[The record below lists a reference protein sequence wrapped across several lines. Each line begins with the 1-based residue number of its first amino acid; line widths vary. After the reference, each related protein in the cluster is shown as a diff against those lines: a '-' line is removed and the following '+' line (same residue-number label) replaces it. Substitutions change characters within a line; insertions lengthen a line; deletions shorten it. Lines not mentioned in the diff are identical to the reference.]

1 MKLNNKLKEKR
12 RPKRPRSRPS
22 NSITLSS
29 VKPITQKKPAIN
41 NLTILSIPKGEDN
54 KSFERHTRELQLQY
68 KKSIRNEAGVKRL
81 MELSFPQRRREIVTN
96 GHLFDIKKKFP
107 FLQEPEHVSY
117 KFDLCTMV

>member
-12 RPKRPRSRPS
+12 RQKRPRSRPS
-22 NSITLSS
+22 NSITSSS
-29 VKPITQKKPAIN
+29 VKPVTQKKPAIN
-41 NLTILSIPKGEDN
+41 NFTILSIPKGEDN

>member
-12 RPKRPRSRPS
+12 RPKRTRSRPS
-22 NSITLSS
+22 NSITSSS
-29 VKPITQKKPAIN
+29 VKPVTQKKPAIN
-41 NLTILSIPKGEDN
+41 NLTIPSFPKGEDY
-54 KSFERHTRELQLQY
+54 KSFERYTCELQLQY
-68 KKSIRNEAGVKRL
+68 KKSVRNEAEVKRL

-117 KFDLCTMV
+117 KFDLRTMV